1 MRSECLDFKVSHTV
15 TLQMYV
21 DEFILTVKNA
31 EWMNGQTYYYILLYN
46 YYKSLQHLITNYSD
60 KT

>member
-1 MRSECLDFKVSHTV
+1 MREGKSSMRSECLDFKV

-31 EWMNGQTYYYILLYN
+31 EWMNGQTYYYIFFIYN
-46 YYKSLQHLITNYSD
+46 YYKSLQY
-60 KT
+60 